1 MKGTWRP
8 HGPVVLIAGTPAGGG
23 QDRVARALAASLRR
37 LLGVV
42 LDVVN
47 VPGRGGGN
55 GWDRLAGAP
64 GDSHLLSVSSPTLI
78 TNRMVGAAEI
88 DHRSLTTLAL
98 LCTEHLAFA
107 VAEDSSIIDGTDLIA
122 RLRSKERL
130 VTAFATAVGNIN
142 HMALARVA
150 ALAGADAASLAT
162 RVFDSAP
169 EAVADLVIGNCELAV
184 VSAASVVSEVEMG
197 VVRLVAVSSP
207 VRLEGSLKMVP
218 TWDKQAVP
226 CTIGTWRGVVAPP
239 GLTAN
244 QIEYWEQ
251 AILDAAATVEWRASL
266 ERHLWTPTVLGAAAG
281 RVFHDQQADL
291 LLAALTDL
299 ELVSA
304 ARG

>member
-1 MKGTWRP
+1 
-8 HGPVVLIAGTPAGGG
+8 
-23 QDRVARALAASLRR
+23 
-37 LLGVV
+37 
-42 LDVVN
+42 
-47 VPGRGGGN
+47 
-55 GWDRLAGAP
+55 
-64 GDSHLLSVSSPTLI
+64 
-78 TNRMVGAAEI
+78 
-88 DHRSLTTLAL
+88 
-98 LCTEHLAFA
+98 
-107 VAEDSSIIDGTDLIA
+107 
-122 RLRSKERL
+122 
-130 VTAFATAVGNIN
+130 
-142 HMALARVA
+142 
-150 ALAGADAASLAT
+150 
-162 RVFDSAP
+162 
-169 EAVADLVIGNCELAV
+169 
-184 VSAASVVSEVEMG
+184 
-197 VVRLVAVSSP
+197 
-207 VRLEGSLKMVP
+207 MVP